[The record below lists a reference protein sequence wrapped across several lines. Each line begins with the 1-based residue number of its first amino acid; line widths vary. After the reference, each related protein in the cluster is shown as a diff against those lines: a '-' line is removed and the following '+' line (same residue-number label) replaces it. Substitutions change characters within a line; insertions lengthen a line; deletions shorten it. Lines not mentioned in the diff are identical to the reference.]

1 MNLTPTSTACAS
13 TLASTQC
20 TINLAL
26 GPGSYDATVTTY
38 DQTNGAGNALSAAQ
52 AVPLVVNEGEQNT
65 VALSLGGIATSLS
78 IVPDATAFPGG
89 AAYGLVLAPSTS
101 GAVAVFGV
109 DADGNYILGAGAPT
123 VTLTSSDST
132 VATVSAASSA
142 SPNRFT
148 VTTVASGPAA
158 AQLTA
163 SVTPVSGSGGSV
175 LSTSAYLSPT
185 PPAIPALAASGVTE
199 FNANGSV
206 IGLPSN
212 AFPSETDIPTTTLTY
227 GAGGIYETTTSP
239 GNNMEVI
246 VYNTSGS
253 ETDFWS
259 TSGGMMY
266 ASAAT
271 YDTHNGWT
279 YFAGTNTSNAALV
292 TALDASGTTH
302 TSGGGFAGFTDA
314 FGITFDPQNDDLYV
328 ATNSGVL
335 A

>member
-1 MNLTPTSTACAS
+1 MTR
-13 TLASTQC
+13 
-20 TINLAL
+20 
-26 GPGSYDATVTTY
+26 
-38 DQTNGAGNALSAAQ
+38 
-52 AVPLVVNEGEQNT
+52 
-65 VALSLGGIATSLS
+65 
-78 IVPDATAFPGG
+78 
-89 AAYGLVLAPSTS
+89 PSRPP
-101 GAVAVFGV
+101 A
-109 DADGNYILGAGAPT
+109 

-199 FNANGSV
+199 FNTNGSV

-227 GAGGIYETTTSP
+227 GAGGIYETTTSS

-302 TSGGGFAGFTDA
+302 TFSGGFAGFTDA

-335 A
+335 AYSENGTRQSTPAFASNPEDVAYGAEHGWPYTLNDGSGGTTGSMVVYDANGVQQSPQVTGLDLPTHIVYNPGSGLLYILNAGNNTLSVVTQDGVTLNSLSSTTAATLGAIP